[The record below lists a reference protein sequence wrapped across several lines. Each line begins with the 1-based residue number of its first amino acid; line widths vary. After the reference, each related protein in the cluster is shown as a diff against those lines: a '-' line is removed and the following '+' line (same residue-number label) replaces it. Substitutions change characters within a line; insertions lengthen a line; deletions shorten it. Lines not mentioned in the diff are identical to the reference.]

1 MKKVI
6 SFLGMLMLSFS
17 VNAGDS
23 TEIGLQVKRIYSP
36 DRQRDVEIYYWY
48 PTHAQGA
55 SETFGESKVFLSTDV
70 IRDAEIAPG
79 QYPVVLLSHGGM
91 RSAFVHT
98 GWIAAALVKQGYMV
112 VVPKP
117 PGFDALQPQSAPY
130 ELVRRPSDISL
141 ALSSLKQHPALDQY
155 VDHSR
160 VFGAGFFLGGTAMMT
175 LAGAK
180 VSPDAYK
187 ASCEH
192 AGVNIDCQWFSANQV
207 DFTAI
212 RDELIAGTT
221 TDPRIKSYVVINPEL
236 TQTFDEQSLKAIS
249 VPVAVLDLS
258 GSAKAA
264 LAPAKSLSEIP
275 QLKLSRVSAATPYSA
290 FSRCSEIG
298 LQILAAEGADDICKE
313 PGAVTRAAHHR
324 KIIDEMI
331 EVFK

>member
-17 VNAGDS
+17 ANAVDG
-23 TEIGLQVKRIYSP
+23 TETGLQVKRIYSP

-48 PTHAQGA
+48 PTNARGDA
-55 SETFGESKVFLSTDV
+55 EAFGQSKVFLSTDV

-98 GWIAAALVKQGYMV
+98 GWIAAALVKQGYFV

-117 PGFDALQPQSAPY
+117 PGFDALQPQSAPH

-155 VDHSR
+155 VDHRR

-180 VSPDAYK
+180 ISPDAYK
-187 ASCEH
+187 TSCEQE
-192 AGVNIDCQWFSANQV
+192 GVNIDCQWLSTNRV

-212 RDELIAGTT
+212 RDELITGTT
-221 TDPRIKSYVVINPEL
+221 TDPRIKAYVVINPEL

-249 VPVAVLDLS
+249 VPVTVLDLS
-258 GSAKAA
+258 GSENAA

-298 LQILAAEGADDICKE
+298 LQILTAEGADDMCIE

-324 KIIDEMI
+324 KIIAEMI